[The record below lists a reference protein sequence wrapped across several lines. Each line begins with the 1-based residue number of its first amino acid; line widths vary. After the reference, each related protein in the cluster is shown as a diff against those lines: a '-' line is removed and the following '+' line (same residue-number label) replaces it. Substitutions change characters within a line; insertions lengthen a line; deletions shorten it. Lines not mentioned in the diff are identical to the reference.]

1 KDPKDRYATPGELL
15 EALKRIPAEASD
27 SELELGSEHDT
38 PLPALGAGL
47 PTPPSPAFGEA
58 SALGRPGAPGPPSA
72 APTPWPKGSSQY
84 DISQLASSSTPDVS
98 MAAPAAE
105 AVPAHL
111 VTPEQFKA
119 AMAFHER
126 AVRALAEGGGEAYAR
141 ELLANCLRL
150 DPFTPAY
157 RQTLRDL

>member
-1 KDPKDRYATPGELL
+1 
-15 EALKRIPAEASD
+15 
-27 SELELGSEHDT
+27 GSGHDT
-38 PLPALGAGL
+38 PLPSSPMSPMPSS
-47 PTPPSPAFGEA
+47 PTP
-58 SALGRPGAPGPPSA
+58 A

-84 DISQLASSSTPDVS
+84 DITQLASSSRPDVS
-98 MAAPAAE
+98 MAPPPAE

-157 RQTLRDL
+157 RQ